1 MVINPQLIVKNQS
14 YTCLEYWASWQKY
27 QHLPHRRDMADGYV
41 IVGKDCK
48 YDWIGG
54 GKSYFTKRCKWK
66 VELSFQVYFLQ
77 HKA

>member
-41 IVGKDCK
+41 IEGKDCK

-66 VELSFQVYFLQ
+66 VELTFLVYFLQ